1 MTRDEA
7 KAEIERLR
15 EHQEAIWREGLR
27 KYLDMRSCDLGLC
40 GKIDAL
46 VYSANTTPDPKRR
59 EKLEAEIKH
68 LRDCRREAWNLVDRE
83 ITQIE
88 IAIAVLRR
96 QAGEPSSP

>member
-7 KAEIERLR
+7 AAEIERLR
-15 EHQEAIWREGLR
+15 EHQRGVWSEGFQ
-27 KYLDMRSCDLGLC
+27 KYLDARSCDLGLC

-46 VYSANTTPDPKRR
+46 VYSANTCQDPKQR

-96 QAGEPSSP
+96 QAGA